1 MSETHQRRTLVIAV
15 MPQTEPIFSDR
26 CTRIEIDDEAAG
38 EFVTVRQLVNDN
50 NPIRIDPDEWPAI
63 RDAIE
68 HMIDEIK
75 RHERT

>member
-1 MSETHQRRTLVIAV
+1 MSETYQRRTLVIAV
-15 MPQTEPIFSDR
+15 KPTTEPIFSDR
-26 CTRIEIDDEAAG
+26 CTRIEIADEAAG
-38 EFVTVRQLVNDN
+38 EFVTVSQLANDN
-50 NPIRIDPDEWPAI
+50 RPIRIDPDEWPAI